1 MKVHFC
7 FTSDQVAKFVQMRQE
22 LRIGHQHKICSLY
35 YRSMMKARKR
45 RVHESRQLEWK
56 RKEHDAMEKKASKK
70 KASSKAKKAVSG

>member
-1 MKVHFC
+1 MY
-7 FTSDQVAKFVQMRQE
+7 S
-22 LRIGHQHKICSLY
+22 SPS
-35 YRSMMKARKR
+35 RSMMKARKR